1 VVRIALKMLFGDTG
15 KYLTLVLGLAFATL
29 LINQQASFFLGLLVR
44 STGPLQ
50 NVGQPDLWVID
61 PHTTWSAEYRPL
73 EDRALDRVRSVA
85 GVKWA
90 EPFFNSFANI
100 EMSDGRF
107 QRCQLIGVPR
117 SSLIGRPP
125 EVIEGSLD
133 DLRNPDAVMIEES
146 ARAKLKDP
154 KIGDVLKLNDRR
166 AVIVG
171 FCRAKKGF
179 ESNAVLYTTFDNAVN
194 FTPVGRERI
203 SFILVKAQDG
213 EDVSAVAGRIDA
225 LGDMIALS
233 SMQFVQRSITWVL
246 KETGIGINFG
256 ITIFLGFAVGVA
268 LSAAIFYQFTL
279 ENLKHFAV
287 LKAMGAGSLRLV
299 SMVLTQAVVAGAIG
313 FGIGIGV
320 TAVFSL
326 MIQNSA
332 SQTELDSILPWQLIA
347 GSGGAMLVCILLAC
361 VFSLRKVI
369 TVSPA
374 RVFSS

>member
-1 VVRIALKMLFGDTG
+1 MLFGDSG

-73 EDRALDRVRSVA
+73 EDRALDRVRSVE

-100 EMSDGRF
+100 EMTDGRF

-146 ARAKLKDP
+146 ARTKLNDP

-203 SFILVKAQDG
+203 SFILVKAQDSD
-213 EDVSAVAGRIDA
+213 DVPAVAARIDA
-225 LGDMIALS
+225 LGDMVALT

-326 MIQNSA
+326 MIQKSA
-332 SQTELDSILPWQLIA
+332 NQTELDSILPWQLIA
-347 GSGGAMLVCILLAC
+347 GSGAAMLVCILLAC
-361 VFSLRKVI
+361 VFSLKKVI

-374 RVFSS
+374 RVFAS